1 MTQDEL
7 LPEIKLD
14 TDSLYREEMFTD
26 RQVGSIVRLT
36 PVTVDGDDDS
46 TRPVLYMGQTQ
57 VLTPGGPLPLSFEI
71 DAANLAEAVDGFA
84 DAARQAVEETMER
97 IKEMRREAAS
107 SLVIPGAGGGDLG
120 GLGGGGVPGGGSG
133 KIQLR

>member
-14 TDSLYREEMFTD
+14 ADSLYREEMFTD

-36 PVTVDGDDDS
+36 PVTVEGDDDS

-57 VLTPGGPLPLSFEI
+57 VLTPGGPLPLNFEI
-71 DAANLAEAVDGFA
+71 EAANLAEAVDGFA
-84 DAARQAVEETMER
+84 DAARRAVEETMER

-120 GLGGGGVPGGGSG
+120 GLGGGMPGGGGSG